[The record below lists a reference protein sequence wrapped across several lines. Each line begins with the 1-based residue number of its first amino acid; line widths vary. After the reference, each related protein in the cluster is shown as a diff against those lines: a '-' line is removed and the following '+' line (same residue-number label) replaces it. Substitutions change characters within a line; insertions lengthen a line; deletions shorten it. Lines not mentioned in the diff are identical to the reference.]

1 MATARQETL
10 PAATRA
16 GDATASSTRR
26 AKRGPDRSGWAM
38 IAPFFI
44 IYVLFL
50 LWPVVGA
57 LWSSLFDRSLGVTDG
72 GFRGL
77 GNYGELLGDG
87 DFWAAMWHTLLFT
100 LLSTPPLVLL
110 ALGLAV
116 LVNRA
121 LPAQWLFRLA
131 FFAPYVLPVSVVVLL
146 FNWMFQ
152 PGFGLIN
159 GYLTKLGFAEV
170 NWLGSE
176 STAMISVVILTVW
189 WTLGFNFVLYIAAL
203 QDIPKELYEA
213 ADMDGATTWQQIRA
227 ITIPMLAPTTVLVLV
242 IQVIA
247 SLKVF
252 DQIYLLLQGG
262 PNYSTRPA
270 VQYIFE
276 SAFTQYRVGYAS
288 ALSIVFFLA
297 IIGISLLM
305 FALQRRVQ
313 ASQQR
318 DAPAATAQVAK

>member
-10 PAATRA
+10 PAAASVRA
-16 GDATASSTRR
+16 PTRR
-26 AKRGPDRSGWAM
+26 ASRGPHRSGWAM
-38 IAPFFI
+38 IGPFFV
-44 IYVLFL
+44 IYILFL
-50 LWPVVGA
+50 LWPVIGA
-57 LWSSLFDRSLGVTDG
+57 LWSSLFDSSLGVTDG

-87 DFWAAMWHTLLFT
+87 DFWASMWHTLLFT

-159 GYLTKLGFAEV
+159 GYLTKFGFAEV

-213 ADMDGATTWQQIRA
+213 ADMDGATTWQQIRS

-242 IQVIA
+242 LQVIA

-297 IIGISLLM
+297 IIGVSLLM
-305 FALQRRVQ
+305 FAIQRRVQ
-313 ASQQR
+313 ASQQK
-318 DAPAATAQVAK
+318 DAPVATAQVKVSK

>member
-1 MATARQETL
+1 MAAARQDAMPAAVAAGAGTRTAR
-10 PAATRA
+10 
-16 GDATASSTRR
+16 RR
-26 AKRGPDRSGWAM
+26 GRPDRSGWLM
-38 IAPFFI
+38 ISPFFL

-57 LWSSLFDRSLGVTDG
+57 LWSSLFDSSLGVTDSG
-72 GFRGL
+72 WRGL

-100 LLSTPPLVLL
+100 LLSTPPLVILS
-110 ALGLAV
+110 LGLAL

-131 FFAPYVLPVSVVVLL
+131 FFSPYVLPVSVVVLL

-159 GYLTKLGFAEV
+159 GTLTSIGLSEV

-176 STAMISVVILTVW
+176 GTAMFSVVILTVW
-189 WTLGFNFVLYIAAL
+189 WTFGFNFVLYLAAL
-203 QDIPKELYEA
+203 QDIPGEIYDA
-213 ADMDGATTWQQIRA
+213 AATDGASTWQQTRW
-227 ITIPMLAPTTVLVLV
+227 ITIPLLIPTTMLV
-242 IQVIA
+242 IVLQVVA

-270 VQYIFE
+270 VQYVFE

-297 IIGISLLM
+297 IIAVSLLL
-305 FALQRRVQ
+305 FAVQRRVQ
-313 ASQQR
+313 R
-318 DAPAATAQVAK
+318 GRGATAPTATAEAIQ

>member
-1 MATARQETL
+1 MAIASQRTTL
-10 PAATRA
+10 PATASARTQTRRSRRPDRA
-16 GDATASSTRR
+16 GW
-26 AKRGPDRSGWAM
+26 GL
-38 IAPFFI
+38 IAPFFVV
-44 IYVLFL
+44 YVLFL
-50 LWPVVGA
+50 LWPIVGA
-57 LWSSLFDRSLGVTDG
+57 LWSSLFDKSLGVTDG

-77 GNYGELLGDG
+77 GNYGELLSDA
-87 DFWAAMWHTLLFT
+87 DFWSAMWHTLLFT

-110 ALGLAV
+110 AMGLAL
-116 LVNRA
+116 LVDRA

-159 GYLTKLGFAEV
+159 GTLTWLGLAEV
-170 NWLGSE
+170 NWLGE
-176 STAMISVVILTVW
+176 EGTAMFAVVILTTW

-203 QDIPKELYEA
+203 QDIPKEVYEA
-213 ADMDGATTWQQIRA
+213 AKVDGATTWQQTRRIA
-227 ITIPMLAPTTVLVLV
+227 IPLLAPTTMLVVVL
-242 IQVIA
+242 QVIA

-297 IIGISLLM
+297 IIAVSLLL

-313 ASQQR
+313 RSR
-318 DAPAATAQVAK
+318 GDTAPAATAEVTR

>member
-1 MATARQETL
+1 MATARQEAVPGAVSTG
-10 PAATRA
+10 AANTATGRA
-16 GDATASSTRR
+16 R
-26 AKRGPDRSGWAM
+26 RGPDRSGWAM

-57 LWSSLFDRSLGVTDG
+57 LWSSLFDSALGVTDG

-100 LLSTPPLVLL
+100 LLSTPPLVIL
-110 ALGLAV
+110 ALGLAL

-131 FFAPYVLPVSVVVLL
+131 FFAPYVLPVSVAVLL
-146 FNWMFQ
+146 FNWLFQ

-159 GYLTKLGFAEV
+159 GTLSQLGLAEV
-170 NWLGSE
+170 NWLGE
-176 STAMISVVILTVW
+176 EGTAMFSVVILTVW
-189 WTLGFNFVLYIAAL
+189 WTFGFNFVLYIAAL

-213 ADMDGATTWQQIRA
+213 AATDGATTWQQTRA
-227 ITIPMLAPTTVLVLV
+227 ITIPMLAPTTMLV
-242 IQVIA
+242 IVLQVIA

-262 PNYSTRPA
+262 PNFSTRPA

-297 IIGISLLM
+297 IIAVSLLL

-313 ASQQR
+313 RSQAAT
-318 DAPAATAQVAK
+318 APAATAQEAK

>member
-1 MATARQETL
+1 MATASDATL
-10 PAATRA
+10 PAARSANRA
-16 GDATASSTRR
+16 TTRR
-26 AKRGPDRSGWAM
+26 RRRPDRSGWGM
-38 IAPFFI
+38 IAPFFLV
-44 IYVLFL
+44 YVLFL
-50 LWPVVGA
+50 LWPIVGA
-57 LWSSLFDRSLGVTDG
+57 LWTSLFDSSLGATDG

-77 GNYGELLGDG
+77 GNYGELLSDG
-87 DFWAAMWHTLLFT
+87 DFWAAMWHTLFFT

-110 ALGLAV
+110 AMGLAM
-116 LVNRA
+116 LVDRA

-152 PGFGLIN
+152 PGFGLFN
-159 GYLTKLGFAEV
+159 GTLTWLGLAEV

-176 STAMISVVILTVW
+176 GTAMISVVLLTVW

-203 QDIPKELYEA
+203 QDIPKEIYEA
-213 ADMDGATTWQQIRA
+213 SRVDGASTLQQVRR
-227 ITIPMLAPTTVLVLV
+227 ITIPMLAPTTMLVVVL
-242 IQVIA
+242 QVIA

-262 PNYSTRPA
+262 PNYATRPA

-288 ALSIVFFLA
+288 ALSMVFFLA
-297 IIGISLLM
+297 IILVSLLL
-305 FALQRRVQ
+305 FAVQRRI
-313 ASQQR
+313 QR
-318 DAPAATAQVAK
+318 SRGETAPAATAEVTT

>member
-1 MATARQETL
+1 M
-10 PAATRA
+10 
-16 GDATASSTRR
+16 ATASSESLPTAVSVGTRKGKATR
-26 AKRGPDRSGWAM
+26 KPDRAGWGL
-38 IAPFFI
+38 IAPFFVV
-44 IYVLFL
+44 YVLFL

-57 LWSSLFDRSLGVTDG
+57 LWSSLFDSSLGVTDG

-77 GNYGELLGDG
+77 GNYGEILGDG

-100 LLSTPPLVLL
+100 LLSTPPLVIL
-110 ALGLAV
+110 AGGLAM

-131 FFAPYVLPVSVVVLL
+131 FFAPYVLPVSVAVLL
-146 FNWMFQ
+146 FNWLFQ

-159 GYLTKLGFAEV
+159 GTLAQLGLAEV
-170 NWLGSE
+170 NWLGE
-176 STAMISVVILTVW
+176 EGTAMFSVVILTVW

-213 ADMDGATTWQQIRA
+213 AAMDGATVWQQTRA
-227 ITIPMLAPTTVLVLV
+227 ITIPMLVPTTILVVVL
-242 IQVIA
+242 QVIA

-288 ALSIVFFLA
+288 AASMVFFLA
-297 IIGISLLM
+297 IILVSLLL

-313 ASQQR
+313 RAQGVT
-318 DAPAATAQVAK
+318 APAATAQVAK